1 MSKKKAYVPT
11 KRVAPEWYYW
21 LGVLFP
27 GVLVLITCIRR
38 ASEFGFSVW
47 VANIVV
53 FAVAVLCVGGLTYLK
68 SNFVSAVAFG
78 VVIIGGSLAVAGL
91 SHVVP
96 VIVVAYGSLWAGAAA
111 GLLIGLTLTAGERR

>member
-1 MSKKKAYVPT
+1 M
-11 KRVAPEWYYW
+11 
-21 LGVLFP
+21 
-27 GVLVLITCIRR
+27 
-38 ASEFGFSVW
+38 
-47 VANIVV
+47 ANIVV